1 MKDYPPGSEQL
12 SLDSSQEDHFLQK
25 DPLYVN
31 DYRNILGRTVCCI
44 KRGFIMNHHVEKYNS
59 YREEVQKRKKE
70 LEAMM
75 SNVDLEQQDILHF
88 LENEKCDAVT
98 MSKITKKLIVVR
110 KRRREIKEEWE
121 YTNWI
126 WQRIYNKMVE
136 KEFVGYK
143 YRTDITKEFKEE

>member
-1 MKDYPPGSEQL
+1 MS
-12 SLDSSQEDHFLQK
+12 
-25 DPLYVN
+25 
-31 DYRNILGRTVCCI
+31 
-44 KRGFIMNHHVEKYNS
+44 HHVEKYNS

-70 LEAMM
+70 LEVMM
-75 SNVDLEQQDILHF
+75 SSVDLEQQDILHF

-126 WQRIYNKMVE
+126 WQRISNKMVE
-136 KEFVGYK
+136 KEFVGYR
-143 YRTDITKEFKEE
+143 YRTDIMKEFKEE